1 MEHYTPLGYGSSGV
15 VVGDNMLHSSH
26 ALKLYSAPAD
36 EAAILREGSIQ
47 AAAARALSRTLRV
60 PSVHTVTRRPVVFED
75 VDYIAGIYMDPV
87 PGHEAIDGEQVHI
100 PLGANL
106 EHDEW
111 YPCGFFPTIATLEK
125 LLEFKRSRYTVQTI
139 AYTMGKA
146 HRTLLDAGIIPDHV
160 KFLYGAD
167 DRIWMIGFRH
177 CRMGHMDL
185 GASSKLAPRTLS
197 GTSSSEDPIVWLN
210 DRRRE
215 VEPYAPREGQRGRP
229 EYLAGFLD
237 SPTG

>member
-1 MEHYTPLGYGSSGV
+1 MDRYTPLGYGSSGV
-15 VVGDNMLHSSH
+15 VVYGLTPSPSH

-47 AAAARALSRTLRV
+47 AAVARALPHILHV
-60 PSVHTVTRRPVVFED
+60 PSVHTVTRQPVVFED

-87 PGHEAIDGEQVHI
+87 PGHSEIDGQQVHI

-106 EHDEW
+106 ETDEFL
-111 YPCGFFPTIATLEK
+111 PCGFFPTIATLEQ
-125 LLEFKRSRYTVQTI
+125 LFTFKRSRHSIESV
-139 AYTMGKA
+139 AYTMGRA
-146 HRTLLDAGIIPDHV
+146 HRALLDADIIPNDV

-167 DRIWMIGFRH
+167 DYIWMIGFRH
-177 CRMGHMDL
+177 CCTGHIGPM
-185 GASSKLAPRTLS
+185 
-197 GTSSSEDPIVWLN
+197 EWLN

-215 VEPYAPREGQRGRP
+215 VEPYAPREAQRGRAN
-229 EYLAGFLD
+229 YIAGFLD